1 MCFEPNYK
9 SKENQLEI
17 KWSMRMSYG
26 FVKHL
31 SICIDREILFISD
44 GEKHQGEEREE
55 RSKVGTGQSMS
66 WKIGQG
72 NYAGRKKKLRD

>member
-1 MCFEPNYK
+1 
-9 SKENQLEI
+9 
-17 KWSMRMSYG
+17 MRMPYG

-44 GEKHQGEEREE
+44 GEKHQGEER
-55 RSKVGTGQSMS
+55 SKVGTGQSMS

-72 NYAGRKKKLRD
+72 KYAGRKKKLRD

>member
-1 MCFEPNYK
+1 
-9 SKENQLEI
+9 
-17 KWSMRMSYG
+17 MRMSYG

-66 WKIGQG
+66 
-72 NYAGRKKKLRD
+72 